1 MRTIRITV
9 LFIIMMALSGGVV
22 SACRF
27 DHGIKG
33 DPGNTIR
40 QTRQVG
46 TFTGIRVGGAFEVY
60 LKQGDVQEVIV
71 ETDPDVM
78 EYVTTEV
85 SNGVLGIG
93 MKNHPPHFMHDIDVL
108 KVYITLK
115 DLNMLDLSGAVEIS
129 SQSRITTPKLEM
141 EVSGAVESNL
151 DLAAKEL
158 DLSLSGASEL
168 TFSGTA
174 EQVKMDASGA
184 SEISAYEMVMT
195 NLTLYGSGAIES
207 KVNVSGSLKANM
219 SGACSVRYKGSPRV
233 EAHSSGA
240 SDIKH
245 TD

>member
-1 MRTIRITV
+1 MKTIRLTA
-9 LFIIMMALSGGVV
+9 LFILMMALSGGVV

-27 DHGIKG
+27 DHRASG
-33 DPGNTIR
+33 DPGNAIR

-60 LKQGDVQEVIV
+60 LKQGDVQEVVV
-71 ETDPDVM
+71 ETESNIM

-85 SNGVLGIG
+85 SGGILEIR
-93 MKNHPPHFMHDIDVL
+93 MKNHPPQWMHDIDVL
-108 KVYITLK
+108 KVYVTMK
-115 DLNMLDLSGAVEIS
+115 DLSMLDLSGAVEIS
-129 SQSRITTPKLEM
+129 TQNRITTPKLEM
-141 EVSGAVESNL
+141 DVSGAVESKL
-151 DLAAKEL
+151 ELAAQEL
-158 DLSLSGASEL
+158 DMTLSGASEL

-174 EQVKMDASGA
+174 GEVRMDASGA
-184 SEISAYEMVMT
+184 SEISAYDMVMT

-207 KVNVSGSLKANM
+207 KVNVTGSLKANM